1 MATQAD
7 RNYNYT
13 VNRTTQQPGVQQT
26 QRHGHNSHEK
36 IVKVRKMSSPTAR
49 PPDRSSTLSF
59 ACVTA
64 VSQCL
69 RLGQEDQLIHF
80 KIKQLTAF
88 FGKKNFSSK
97 TSSSKA
103 VIGTFPSGPKSFT
116 TRSSAVAT
124 QPVTDR
130 ASRARN
136 VTKPLTSYMAS
147 HMFMSVH
154 AGSDLFLLENKT
166 H

>member
-1 MATQAD
+1 M
-7 RNYNYT
+7 
-13 VNRTTQQPGVQQT
+13 
-26 QRHGHNSHEK
+26 
-36 IVKVRKMSSPTAR
+36 KVRKMSGPTAR

-80 KIKQLTAF
+80 KIKQLTVF

-103 VIGTFPSGPKSFT
+103 VIGTGTFPSGPKSFT

-124 QPVTDR
+124 QPETDR

-136 VTKPLTSYMAS
+136 MTKPLTSYMAS